1 MNSSRSLRQRQI
13 INESIKLI
21 HNKGIQGLTI
31 KNIAEAIH
39 LTEGAVYRHFKSK
52 DDILSAILD
61 DFKENLNQMIQTE
74 INKNIPALEKLKTVL
89 NHLINKFCANPHI
102 VSVIFSDEI
111 FVNKK
116 ILHDKIIDIIQQNN
130 KCFAKIAASGQ
141 KSNEIRNDINA
152 DELAIII
159 MGSFR
164 MVVKNWQLKKHSYS
178 LKNRGNDFFAS
189 LFKLISK

>member
-74 INKNIPALEKLKTVL
+74 INKNIPALKKLKTVL

-178 LKNRGNDFFAS
+178 LKNRGNDFFSS